1 MNDEPA
7 NPAERR
13 QPVRDIG
20 LIVIGSEI
28 LDGRRTDRHFLF
40 CRDLLR
46 SRGYGLRYTLILP
59 DIPALIDE
67 QLRWALAQPA
77 PFFCCGGIGA
87 TPDDYTRGC
96 AARAIG
102 VPLAIHP
109 DGRAILEER
118 WGAGLTVERARLVEF
133 PAGSALIPN
142 PVNRVPGF
150 SIGNGHFVPGFP
162 EMAQPMIT
170 WALDTYY
177 RPDSAR
183 ARHTLLLPGA
193 REGDLIAIMERLVE
207 QFPELSFSSLPRFT
221 ETGTEV
227 ELSIAGPV
235 ARAGEGLA
243 WLHEA
248 LTRSGFAFHAMP

>member
-1 MNDEPA
+1 VSDDAGYPSED
-7 NPAERR
+7 RR
-13 QPVRDIG
+13 PVRELG
-20 LIVIGSEI
+20 LIIIGSEI

-40 CRDLLR
+40 CRDLLKA
-46 SRGYGLRYTLILP
+46 RGYGLQYALTLP
-59 DIPALIDE
+59 DVPAMIDE

-77 PFFCCGGIGA
+77 PFLCCGGIGA

-109 DGRAILEER
+109 DGRIILEQR

-170 WALDTYY
+170 WVLDTYY

-207 QFPELSFSSLPRFT
+207 RFPDLSFSSLPRFT
-221 ETGTEV
+221 DTGTEV

-235 ARAGEGLA
+235 ARADEGLA
-243 WLHEA
+243 WLQEV
-248 LTRSGFAFHAMP
+248 LTRTGFAFHPVG